1 MGMAAS
7 QGRLLMMT
15 ARLSN
20 NEFEQQCVAY
30 SKQRLADDSL
40 DANDRYLD
48 AMNATKYQI
57 ITGYN
62 GTNATFENVTYN
74 QLTGFNH
81 VAVGKQYIVSDN
93 QGRIVVSDKLA
104 QAFEGG
110 NGDYNKFLA
119 KMGITQCDID
129 ITDEE
134 NAEQLIHEAWD
145 KYLVSVYDGKN
156 DRPDIE
162 HISSFGYETFKEN
175 SKDRFDGYAIY
186 EIAKF
191 SDGTNEY
198 PVSKGFKNNLP
209 YYYMER
215 YEVVPIPVVNE
226 DGSVSGYQAMYL
238 DSDNNYHILENVDV
252 TYDSEQERYTYK
264 YKNESGEETTATS
277 NATVLYVNRDAKDKE
292 NPKIYTNK
300 EEKMVKND
308 EGKYQSEETASESA
322 DSSETGGD
330 ESSEGAE
337 SESSGES
344 GKKYLT
350 YDMSTVEHAIF
361 YDGATDEQRNL
372 YDYALSLTEAF
383 YHSPDNELNNDA
395 NMQAYYKNIYNQ
407 MTTRGYTTY
416 NRMIKEGYMNA
427 TETDERVAFADD
439 QWLITQLK
447 QGKLTISYYSAVDKE
462 FIKTTLDDDE
472 SITEKE
478 DKAKI
483 KLAEQVYNTSMDR
496 IEKEDKMFDLKLNKL
511 ESEHSA
517 LQTEYESVA
526 KVISKNV
533 EKSFSTFNA

>member
-1 MGMAAS
+1 
-7 QGRLLMMT
+7 
-15 ARLSN
+15 
-20 NEFEQQCVAY
+20 
-30 SKQRLADDSL
+30 
-40 DANDRYLD
+40 
-48 AMNATKYQI
+48 
-57 ITGYN
+57 
-62 GTNATFENVTYN
+62 
-74 QLTGFNH
+74 
-81 VAVGKQYIVSDN
+81 
-93 QGRIVVSDKLA
+93 
-104 QAFEGG
+104 
-110 NGDYNKFLA
+110 
-119 KMGITQCDID
+119 
-129 ITDEE
+129 
-134 NAEQLIHEAWD
+134 
-145 KYLVSVYDGKN
+145 
-156 DRPDIE
+156 
-162 HISSFGYETFKEN
+162 
-175 SKDRFDGYAIY
+175 
-186 EIAKF
+186 
-191 SDGTNEY
+191 
-198 PVSKGFKNNLP
+198 
-209 YYYMER
+209 MER

-252 TYDSEQERYTYK
+252 TYDSEKERYTYK

-427 TETDERVAFADD
+427 TETDERVVFADD

>member
-129 ITDEE
+129 ITDKE

-162 HISSFGYETFKEN
+162 HISSFGYETFKKE

-252 TYDSEQERYTYK
+252 TYDSEKERYTYK